1 MEVPEPQGTKF
12 GLDQNGEQ
20 VAPIPQPISNAAPID
35 AQIRSEL
42 KFMPILHE
50 FAA

>member
-20 VAPIPQPISNAAPID
+20 VAPIDVGRTS
-35 AQIRSEL
+35 
-42 KFMPILHE
+42 
-50 FAA
+50 